1 LFAIIRN
8 YSQLF
13 AIIRNYSQLFAIA
26 LASGLIFSSSQA
38 YAAEIQQETFKT
50 KQETFKTKQETFKTK
65 IEAIYQALLTIENA
79 PFNQYYTIKEIPGSD
94 GQPSKFVY
102 EVSILEKVGSIG
114 PKDSSEINE

>member
-1 LFAIIRN
+1 
-8 YSQLF
+8 
-13 AIIRNYSQLFAIA
+13 FAIA

-38 YAAEIQQETFKT
+38 YAAEIQ
-50 KQETFKTKQETFKTK
+50 QETFKTK

-114 PKDSSEINE
+114 PKDSSE

>member
-1 LFAIIRN
+1 AIIRN

-38 YAAEIQQETFKT
+38 YAAEIQ
-50 KQETFKTKQETFKTK
+50 QETFKTKQETFKTK

>member
-1 LFAIIRN
+1 
-8 YSQLF
+8 
-13 AIIRNYSQLFAIA
+13 RNYSQLFAIA

-38 YAAEIQQETFKT
+38 YAAEIQ
-50 KQETFKTKQETFKTK
+50 QETFKTK

>member
-1 LFAIIRN
+1 MI
-8 YSQLF
+8 

-38 YAAEIQQETFKT
+38 YAAEIQ
-50 KQETFKTKQETFKTK
+50 QETFKTK

>member
-1 LFAIIRN
+1 MKKIIRN

-26 LASGLIFSSSQA
+26 LALASGLIFSSSQA
-38 YAAEIQQETFKT
+38 YAAEIQ
-50 KQETFKTKQETFKTK
+50 QETFKTK

>member
-1 LFAIIRN
+1 
-8 YSQLF
+8 
-13 AIIRNYSQLFAIA
+13 IA

-38 YAAEIQQETFKT
+38 YAAEIQ
-50 KQETFKTKQETFKTK
+50 QETFKTK

>member
-1 LFAIIRN
+1 MKK
-8 YSQLF
+8 
-13 AIIRNYSQLFAIA
+13 IIRNYSQLFAIA

-38 YAAEIQQETFKT
+38 YAAEIQ
-50 KQETFKTKQETFKTK
+50 QETFKTK

>member
-1 LFAIIRN
+1 MKKIIRNYSQLFAIIRN

-38 YAAEIQQETFKT
+38 YAAEIQQETFN
-50 KQETFKTKQETFKTK
+50 TK
-65 IEAIYQALLTIENA
+65 IEAIYQALLTIEKA

-94 GQPSKFVY
+94 GEPSKFVY
-102 EVSILEKVGSIG
+102 EVSILKKDRSIG
-114 PKDSSEINE
+114 PKDSSEN

>member
-1 LFAIIRN
+1 KLKRKKEYN
-8 YSQLF
+8 MKK
-13 AIIRNYSQLFAIA
+13 IIRNYSQLFAIA

-38 YAAEIQQETFKT
+38 YAAEIQ
-50 KQETFKTKQETFKTK
+50 QETFKTKQETFKTK

>member
-1 LFAIIRN
+1 
-8 YSQLF
+8 
-13 AIIRNYSQLFAIA
+13 LFAIA

-38 YAAEIQQETFKT
+38 YAAEIQ
-50 KQETFKTKQETFKTK
+50 QETFKTK

>member
-1 LFAIIRN
+1 FIHKLKRKKEYN
-8 YSQLF
+8 MKK
-13 AIIRNYSQLFAIA
+13 IIRNYSQLFAIA

-38 YAAEIQQETFKT
+38 YAAEIQ
-50 KQETFKTKQETFKTK
+50 QETFKTKQETFKTK

>member
-1 LFAIIRN
+1 
-8 YSQLF
+8 
-13 AIIRNYSQLFAIA
+13 YSQLFAIA

-38 YAAEIQQETFKT
+38 YAAEIQ
-50 KQETFKTKQETFKTK
+50 QETFKTK

>member
-1 LFAIIRN
+1 
-8 YSQLF
+8 
-13 AIIRNYSQLFAIA
+13 YSQLFAIA

-38 YAAEIQQETFKT
+38 YAAEIQ
-50 KQETFKTKQETFKTK
+50 QETFKTK

-102 EVSILEKVGSIG
+102 EVSIVEKVGSIG

>member
-1 LFAIIRN
+1 MKK
-8 YSQLF
+8 
-13 AIIRNYSQLFAIA
+13 IIRNYSQLFAIA

-38 YAAEIQQETFKT
+38 YAAEIQ
-50 KQETFKTKQETFKTK
+50 QETFKTK

-114 PKDSSEINE
+114 PKD

>member
-1 LFAIIRN
+1 KK
-8 YSQLF
+8 
-13 AIIRNYSQLFAIA
+13 IIRNYSQLFAIA

-38 YAAEIQQETFKT
+38 YAAEIQ
-50 KQETFKTKQETFKTK
+50 QETFKTK

>member
-1 LFAIIRN
+1 MKK
-8 YSQLF
+8 
-13 AIIRNYSQLFAIA
+13 IIRNYSQLFAIA
-26 LASGLIFSSSQA
+26 LAAGLIFSSSQA

-102 EVSILEKVGSIG
+102 EVSIVEKVGSIG

>member
-1 LFAIIRN
+1 
-8 YSQLF
+8 
-13 AIIRNYSQLFAIA
+13 IA

-38 YAAEIQQETFKT
+38 YAAEIQ
-50 KQETFKTKQETFKTK
+50 QETFKTK

-102 EVSILEKVGSIG
+102 EVSIVEKVGSIG

>member
-1 LFAIIRN
+1 
-8 YSQLF
+8 
-13 AIIRNYSQLFAIA
+13 LFAIA

-38 YAAEIQQETFKT
+38 YAAEIQ
-50 KQETFKTKQETFKTK
+50 QETFKTK

-102 EVSILEKVGSIG
+102 EVSIVEKVGSIG

>member
-1 LFAIIRN
+1 
-8 YSQLF
+8 
-13 AIIRNYSQLFAIA
+13 FAIA

-38 YAAEIQQETFKT
+38 YAAEIQ
-50 KQETFKTKQETFKTK
+50 QETFKTK

-102 EVSILEKVGSIG
+102 EVSIVEKVGSIG

>member
-1 LFAIIRN
+1 MKK
-8 YSQLF
+8 
-13 AIIRNYSQLFAIA
+13 IIRNYSQLFAIA

>member
-1 LFAIIRN
+1 K
-8 YSQLF
+8 
-13 AIIRNYSQLFAIA
+13 IIRNYSQLFAIA

-38 YAAEIQQETFKT
+38 YAAEIQ
-50 KQETFKTKQETFKTK
+50 QETFKTK

>member
-1 LFAIIRN
+1 MKT
-8 YSQLF
+8 
-13 AIIRNYSQLFAIA
+13 IIRNYSQLFAIA

-38 YAAEIQQETFKT
+38 YAAEIQ
-50 KQETFKTKQETFKTK
+50 QETFKTK

>member
-1 LFAIIRN
+1 
-8 YSQLF
+8 
-13 AIIRNYSQLFAIA
+13 A

-38 YAAEIQQETFKT
+38 YAAEIQ
-50 KQETFKTKQETFKTK
+50 QETFKTK

>member
-1 LFAIIRN
+1 
-8 YSQLF
+8 
-13 AIIRNYSQLFAIA
+13 FAIA

-38 YAAEIQQETFKT
+38 YAAEIQ
-50 KQETFKTKQETFKTK
+50 QETFKTK

>member
-1 LFAIIRN
+1 MKK
-8 YSQLF
+8 
-13 AIIRNYSQLFAIA
+13 IIRNYSQLFAIA

-38 YAAEIQQETFKT
+38 YAAEIQ
-50 KQETFKTKQETFKTK
+50 QETFKTK

-102 EVSILEKVGSIG
+102 EVSIVEKVGSIG

>member
-1 LFAIIRN
+1 
-8 YSQLF
+8 
-13 AIIRNYSQLFAIA
+13 QLFAIA

-38 YAAEIQQETFKT
+38 YAAEIQ
-50 KQETFKTKQETFKTK
+50 QETFKTK

>member
-1 LFAIIRN
+1 MKK
-8 YSQLF
+8 
-13 AIIRNYSQLFAIA
+13 IIRNYSQLFAIA

-38 YAAEIQQETFKT
+38 YAAEIQQETFKTKQETFKT

>member
-1 LFAIIRN
+1 
-8 YSQLF
+8 
-13 AIIRNYSQLFAIA
+13 NYSQLFAIA

-38 YAAEIQQETFKT
+38 YAAEIQ
-50 KQETFKTKQETFKTK
+50 QETFKTK

>member
-1 LFAIIRN
+1 
-8 YSQLF
+8 
-13 AIIRNYSQLFAIA
+13 AIA

-38 YAAEIQQETFKT
+38 YAAEIQ
-50 KQETFKTKQETFKTK
+50 QETFKTK

>member
-1 LFAIIRN
+1 MKKIIRN

-38 YAAEIQQETFKT
+38 YAAEIQ
-50 KQETFKTKQETFKTK
+50 QETFKTK

>member
-1 LFAIIRN
+1 
-8 YSQLF
+8 
-13 AIIRNYSQLFAIA
+13 SQLFAIA

-38 YAAEIQQETFKT
+38 YAAEIQ
-50 KQETFKTKQETFKTK
+50 QETFKTK